1 MSLES
6 RDRSARRATC
16 GGAAMGVATRR
27 DAGAPEASIVT
38 DIILFRSPAA
48 RDRMRRQLSLSGQGQ
63 GF

>member
-1 MSLES
+1 
-6 RDRSARRATC
+6 
-16 GGAAMGVATRR
+16 MGVATRR